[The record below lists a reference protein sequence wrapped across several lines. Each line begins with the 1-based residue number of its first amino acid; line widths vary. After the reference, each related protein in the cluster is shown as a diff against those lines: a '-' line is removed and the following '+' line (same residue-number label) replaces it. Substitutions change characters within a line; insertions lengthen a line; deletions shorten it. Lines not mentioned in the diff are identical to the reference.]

1 MQLAEAELLYIK
13 EVEKLDGFG
22 QESFA
27 AKDTYTN
34 DIFIGV
40 SFIGVF
46 VKHRNGRSI
55 MHHRWKDIGNIAHNK
70 SAITVEITSKDDTI
84 MFHTVSVIS
93 NNGTGRLTGHG

>member
-1 MQLAEAELLYIK
+1 MQAAEAELLYIK

-22 QESFA
+22 QETFP
-27 AKDTYTN
+27 AKVGGRTPLPPPPPNALPSAGSLICILVAQDNYTN

-55 MHHRWKDIGNIAHNK
+55 MLHK
-70 SAITVEITSKDDTI
+70 
-84 MFHTVSVIS
+84 
-93 NNGTGRLTGHG
+93 